1 MRFLKYWLPSVDDS
15 AGRAYV
21 LGAQPD
27 SGNIGESVANVLH
40 STGWDVI
47 MDDGATGDGS
57 RPRGGNI
64 PDAETAARH
73 GYSETDK
80 GWYQR
85 FEAPSVDEFRRRDP
99 DALIITLGKTAK
111 THFAEI
117 NDWDVG
123 QMIKANLVLPL
134 EAARRFV
141 QACEQ
146 PGVAGAR
153 LRGDRLENPRTRWII
168 FTGSYAH
175 DHPFTNGTLYC
186 AAKAGLNMAARTLAW
201 ELTDRGYR
209 VACVNPHH
217 VPGTPMWS
225 EVERGVM
232 ESKGWTKEQ
241 ADEYA
246 HRDLKMPRHLSPEDI
261 AWMVHTLL
269 TVPAAEW
276 LSGAGLDLYGG
287 TR

>member
-1 MRFLKYWLPSVDDS
+1 MRYALTGSG
-15 AGRAYV
+15 ACAYV
-21 LGAQPD
+21 LGAREN
-27 SGNIGESVANVLH
+27 SGNIGDAILRELAAS
-40 STGWDVI
+40 GWAVVG
-47 MDDGATGDGS
+47 DDGACSDGS
-57 RPRGGNI
+57 RPPGGNL
-64 PDAETAARH
+64 PDDETAVRY
-73 GYSETDK
+73 GYTVTDK
-80 GWYQR
+80 GRYQR
-85 FEAPSVDEFRRRDP
+85 FEAPAVSTFEQYDP

-111 THFAEI
+111 THFSEI
-117 NDWDVG
+117 EEWDVRN
-123 QMIKANLVLPL
+123 MIQANLVLPL

-141 QACEQ
+141 QATGHYQHVPTINE
-146 PGVAGAR
+146 
-153 LRGDRLENPRTRWII
+153 PRRVRWII

-186 AAKAGLNMAARTLAW
+186 TAKAAINMAARTLAW
-201 ELTDRGYR
+201 ELTDLGYR

-217 VPGTPMWS
+217 VPGTPMWR

-246 HRDLKMPRHLSPEDI
+246 HRDLKMPEHLRPYDI
-261 AWMVHTLL
+261 ARVVHGLL
-269 TVPAAEW
+269 TNPSMEW

>member
-1 MRFLKYWLPSVDDS
+1 MINERFWNPGDDNR
-15 AGRAYV
+15 GRAYV
-21 LGAQPD
+21 LGAREGT
-27 SGNIGESVANVLH
+27 GNIGEAIADKLYAEA
-40 STGWDVI
+40 GWDVL
-47 MDDGATGDGS
+47 MDDGAVGDGS
-57 RPRGGNI
+57 RPPGGNL
-64 PDAETAARH
+64 PTDEVAREH
-73 GYSETDK
+73 GYTVTDK
-80 GWYQR
+80 GRYQR
-85 FEAPSVDEFRRRDP
+85 FEAPAVSTFKRFDP

-111 THFAEI
+111 THFSEI
-117 NDWDVG
+117 SDADVG
-123 QMIKANLVLPL
+123 QMIKANLILPL

-141 QACEQ
+141 QATQ
-146 PGVAGAR
+146 RRVGVGLKAS
-153 LRGDRLENPRTRWII
+153 DRTRWII

-175 DHPFTNGTLYC
+175 DHPFMNGTLYC

-217 VPGTPMWS
+217 VPGTPMWQ

-246 HRDLKMPRHLSPEDI
+246 HRELKMPNHLHPMNI
-261 AWMVHTLL
+261 GGVVAALL
-269 TVPAAEW
+269 TNPDLEW
-276 LSGAGLDLYGG
+276 LAGAGLNLYGG